1 MKQLARPFH
10 HALTVSKHACRGC
23 TRCMKNCP
31 TEAIRIV
38 QGTAHVHPEVCID
51 CGQCLD
57 ACPYRAI
64 TIEQDDFRQIFN
76 YSYRAAVIPSVFIG
90 QFPEEIPE
98 SFIFQSLYDIGFTHI
113 YEAEFGVDILS
124 AMSQRFSTYA
134 SHKPIL
140 SSFCPAVVRLIQ
152 IRYPSLVDHINL
164 LRPPMEI
171 TALFIREKL
180 RRESISMDALGIFY
194 VTPCAAKIADIK
206 TPEKGCEP
214 LIDGVINLDY
224 LYNLIYTNIMK
235 HKKRLEQA
243 RPAIPRISARA
254 SLWSLTG
261 GEQQTVSGNA
271 IAVDEI
277 HNVIEFLERLEND
290 EVRDLDFLEL
300 LSCDEG
306 CAGGV
311 LNPSNR
317 FLTVERLKHRAAS
330 LTELDIPTREEIRRL
345 SKHFYRSIKVDAIE
359 AHASDILDEDIS
371 AALDKMEKVQRI
383 CAKLPGIDC
392 GVCGSPNCEALARD
406 VVLGRA
412 SIDSCGILQLSKNRP
427 AIKKIWGNKLSG
439 EALDRE

>member
-1 MKQLARPFH
+1 MKHLERPFH
-10 HALTVSKHACRGC
+10 HALAVSKQACRGC

-38 QGTAHVHPEVCID
+38 FGTAQVNPEICID

-64 TIEQDDFRQIFN
+64 TVEQDDFRQIFN
-76 YSYRAAVIPSVFIG
+76 YSHRVAIIPSVFIG
-90 QFPEEIPE
+90 QFPEDIPE
-98 SFIFQSLYDIGFTHI
+98 SFIFQSLYDIGFTHL

-134 SHKPIL
+134 SHKPII

-152 IRYPSLVDHINL
+152 IRYPSLIDHINL

-171 TALFIREKL
+171 TALYIREKL
-180 RRESISMDALGIFY
+180 QEEGIPLDTLGLFY

-206 TPEKGCEP
+206 TPETEFEP

-224 LYNLIYTNIMK
+224 LYNLVYTNISK
-235 HKKRLEQA
+235 HRKHLEKA
-243 RPAIPRISARA
+243 KPAMQHISSRA
-254 SLWSLTG
+254 CLWSLTG

-277 HNVIEFLERLEND
+277 HNVIEFLEKLEND
-290 EVRDLDFLEL
+290 EVQELDFLEL

-317 FLTVERLKHRAAS
+317 FLTVERMKKRAKSATGPDTTA
-330 LTELDIPTREEIRRL
+330 LQEIRRL
-345 SKHFYRSIKVDAIE
+345 SRNFLRSIKVDSIE
-359 AHASDILDEDIS
+359 AHAADALDEDIS
-371 AALDKMEKVQRI
+371 AALEKMEKVRRI
-383 CAKLPGIDC
+383 SAKLPGIDC
-392 GVCGSPNCEALARD
+392 GVCGAPNCEALAKD
-406 VVLGRA
+406 IVLGRA
-412 SIDSCGILQLSKNRP
+412 SIASCGILQLNKNRP
-427 AIKKIWGNKLSG
+427 ALRKIWGDTLS
-439 EALDRE
+439 EDPLDRE